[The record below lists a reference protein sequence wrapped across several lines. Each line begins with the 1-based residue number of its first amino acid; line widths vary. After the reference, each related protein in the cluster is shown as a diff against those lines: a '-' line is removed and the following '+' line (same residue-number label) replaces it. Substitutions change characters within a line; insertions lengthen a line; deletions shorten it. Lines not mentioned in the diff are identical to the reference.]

1 MTDGKLLT
9 LSDIDECSIMH
20 GVCGDGTCRNTPGN
34 FICDCKE
41 GYESTMLM
49 QVCMGKQYDLVQAGH
64 DWSLCGH
71 GFGSQVRMY
80 HTASISRDYITQ

>member
-1 MTDGKLLT
+1 MTDGILLIF
-9 LSDIDECSIMH
+9 LDIDECNIMH

-41 GYESTMLM
+41 GYESTMMM

-64 DWSLCGH
+64 DQNLCGH
-71 GFGSQVRMY
+71 RFGFQVKTYPATSMK
-80 HTASISRDYITQ
+80 RDSITQ